1 MMRNKKIK
9 NSQKKQSSSWN
20 KENIYVRMILWK
32 LKNWYDDYNKNNFIN
47 NVRKNILMI
56 KRMSSKRLKKF
67 YI

>member
-1 MMRNKKIK
+1 MRNKKIK
-9 NSQKKQSSSWN
+9 NSQKKQSSSRN
-20 KENIYVRMILWK
+20 KGNIYVRRILWK

-47 NVRKNILMI
+47 DVRKNILMI